1 MLNQLQS
8 QKLQHKILP
17 HHIALLN
24 LLHLDSLSLEQRI
37 EDEISD
43 NPALEESDAH
53 DDLNKDK
60 FSKDTVQDFQNWEEY
75 GYDDIPDYK
84 TEYENYL
91 PADKMPDRQ
100 LAEVVDFRME
110 LKKQF
115 RFNEDNQDKYNLAD
129 FLIDSLNED
138 GFLGQDLETVAEEI
152 SFTNNT
158 WVKAEDLEQVLF
170 AIQELDPY
178 GAGSRDIKEYFLL
191 QLKKMKKSLTVETAI
206 ELLKNHYPDLHTCN
220 VEKIRRDMKLKEDE
234 LKNTLQLLSTLKT
247 RPVTG
252 ISTSAVQP
260 NNTVFPEFII
270 TMEGD
275 ELQVALARQRSST
288 LHVSQ
293 SWVETVQHLDN
304 DKTTDKNAKQYMRS
318 KLASAQWFINAIKE
332 RETNMLKVMKAIVH
346 FQNDYFRFGDTMQ
359 LKPMVLKNI
368 AEMVDLDISTV
379 SRITCNKY
387 ADTPFGVILLKD
399 LFTEGLTNK
408 EGNVISNKVIQAIVE
423 DVVKKEDKKNPYTDQ
438 QLADILS
445 GKGYNVARR
454 TIAKY
459 RDQLNIP
466 VAQMR
471 AIFFNNQ

>member
-43 NPALEESDAH
+43 NPALEESDSL
-53 DDLNKDK
+53 DDINGDK

-84 TEYENYL
+84 MEYENYL

-100 LAEVVDFRME
+100 LAEVVDFRMD
-110 LKKQF
+110 LKKQY
-115 RFNEDNQDKYNLAD
+115 RFNETSQEKYRLAD

-138 GFLGQDLETVAEEI
+138 GFLTQDMETVAEEI

-158 WVKAEDLEQVLF
+158 WVKADDLEVILF
-170 AIQELDPY
+170 SIQQLDPL
-178 GAGSRDIKEYFLL
+178 GVGSRDIKEYFLIQL
-191 QLKKMKKSLTVETAI
+191 QKMKVSHNVELAI
-206 ELLKNHYPDLHTCN
+206 ELLQHHYADLHTCN
-220 VEKIRRDMKLKEDE
+220 IEKIRRDMRLKEDE
-234 LKNTLQLLSTLKT
+234 FRDTLQLLATLKT

-252 ISTSAVQP
+252 SSATVQP

-270 TMEGD
+270 TLEAD
-275 ELQVALARQRSST
+275 ELQVSLARQRSST

-293 SWVETVQHLDN
+293 SWVESVKQLEN
-304 DKTTDKNAKQYMRS
+304 DKSTDKNAKQYMRS

-332 RETNMLKVMKAIVH
+332 RETNMLKVMKAIVD
-346 FQNDYFRFGDTMQ
+346 FQYDYFKFGDTMQ

-368 AEMVDLDISTV
+368 AEMVDLDISTI

-408 EGNVISNKVIQAIVE
+408 EGNIISNKVIQAIVE

-471 AIFFNNQ
+471 AIFFNHQ